1 MTLGGR
7 TRGRPVFLTSMK
19 HKALIAVAVVILAVV
34 AAGVAWRM
42 RVTPVTQ
49 SSTQSAQP
57 EAPRLRRLLAT
68 RLGHPRVLRIERVH
82 AVRDPRYAGVRCGH
96 AAWGDSPGEAGE
108 FRRFVASKRQVH
120 IEGAAGF
127 EALWNRLCV
136 AR

>member
-1 MTLGGR
+1 
-7 TRGRPVFLTSMK
+7 MK

-49 SSTQSAQP
+49 SSTQSAQPAQPAQP